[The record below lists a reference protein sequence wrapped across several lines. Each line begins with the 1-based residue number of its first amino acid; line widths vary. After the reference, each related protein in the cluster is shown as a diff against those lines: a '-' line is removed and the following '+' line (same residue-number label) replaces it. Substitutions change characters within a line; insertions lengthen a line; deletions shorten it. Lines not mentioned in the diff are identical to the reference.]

1 MNNQTIKEHLS
12 LLGKLMEI
20 HDENPFKTKAYSSAA
35 FTIKQISFELASI
48 EKEKIATIKGI
59 GASTAKSI
67 VELIETGQIAYLN
80 QLIEKTPA
88 GVIEMLNIKGIGPKK
103 IATIWH
109 ELEIESLG
117 ELLYACNENKL
128 TLFKGFGEKTQQS
141 IKESIEFYLAQTGK
155 LLYAEATAIVDNLLQ
170 TINNNFPNDITYITG
185 DYRRQIETI
194 DQIEWVTTISPNL
207 IETFFSQL
215 AFTTTITEENTITCV
230 NENNL
235 KLCFYCSTASAINA
249 TLFETSCSEIFL
261 QEWTAQFST
270 FTDKKYENEE
280 QIFQEAGKPFIP
292 TYLRDNSEIISTIDS
307 LDISTIIQPK
317 DIKGII
323 HSHSNWSDGKN
334 TLEEMVQA
342 AIKRGY
348 EYLLISDHS
357 KSAFY
362 ANGLKEDRIA
372 AQQMQIDELNKKYAP
387 FVIFKGI
394 ECDILYD
401 GSLDYS
407 QDVLSSFDLVIA
419 SVHSNLKMDETK
431 AMQRLL
437 NAIESPYTSILGHMT
452 GRLLLSRNGYPIQ
465 HSTII
470 DACAANNV
478 VIELNANPRRLDIDW
493 RFINYALQKNVLIS
507 INPDAHSI
515 EGYDDCKYGVLVAQ
529 KAALPVQKNL
539 SSFSLSEMQAFI
551 SSQHVKR

>member
-35 FTIKQISFELASI
+35 FSIKQLSFELTSI

-59 GASTAKSI
+59 GASTSKSI
-67 VELIETGQIAYLN
+67 FELIETGQIAYLN

-141 IKESIEFYLAQTGK
+141 IKKSIEFYLAQTGK
-155 LLYAEATAIVDNLLQ
+155 LLYAEATVLVDNLLQ
-170 TINNNFPNDITYITG
+170 TINNNFPNDITYVTG

-194 DQIEWVTTISPNL
+194 DQIEWVTTISPSL
-207 IETFFSQL
+207 IETFFTQL
-215 AFTTTITEENTITCV
+215 AFTTTITTENNITCV

-235 KLCFYCSTASAINA
+235 KLCFYFSTASAIN
-249 TLFETSCSEIFL
+249 TKLFETSCSETFL
-261 QEWTAQFST
+261 QEWTALYGT
-270 FTDKKYENEE
+270 ITEKNYENEE
-280 QIFQEAGKPFIP
+280 QIFQEAGKHFIP
-292 TYLRDNSEIISTIDS
+292 PYLRDSSEIISNIDRINLS
-307 LDISTIIQPK
+307 NIIQPE

-342 AIKRGY
+342 ARKKGY

-372 AQQMQIDELNKKYAP
+372 AQQMQIDELNKMYAP

-419 SVHSNLKMDETK
+419 SVHSNLKMDEPK

-437 NAIESPYTSILGHMT
+437 KAIESPYTSILGHMT
-452 GRLLLSRNGYPIQ
+452 GRLLLSRNGYPI
-465 HSTII
+465 HHTTII

-493 RFINYALQKNVLIS
+493 RFIDYALQKNVLIS

-539 SSFSLSEMQAFI
+539 SSFNLSEMHAFI
-551 SSQHVKR
+551 NSQHLKR

>member
-1 MNNQTIKEHLS
+1 MNNQTIKDHLS

-35 FTIKQISFELASI
+35 FSIKQLSFELASI

-67 VELIETGQIAYLN
+67 IELIETGHIAYLN

-88 GVIEMLNIKGIGPKK
+88 GVIEMLSIKGIGPKK

-128 TLFKGFGEKTQQS
+128 TLFKGFGEKTQLS

-155 LLYAEATAIVDNLLQ
+155 LLYAEATALVDNLLQ
-170 TINNNFPNDITYITG
+170 TINNNFPEDITLVTG

-194 DQIEWVTTISPNL
+194 DQIEWVTTISPDL
-207 IETFFSQL
+207 IESFFTQL
-215 AFTTTITEENTITCV
+215 SFTTTVTAENIITCV

-235 KLCFYCSTASAINA
+235 NLCFYCCTTLTIN
-249 TLFETSCSEIFL
+249 TRLFETSCSDTFL
-261 QEWTAQFST
+261 EKWTSLYGT
-270 FTDKKYENEE
+270 LTEKKFENEE
-280 QIFQEAGKPFIP
+280 QIFQEAGNPFIP
-292 TYLRDNSEIISTIDS
+292 AFLRESSEIITTIDNID
-307 LDISTIIQPK
+307 LNTIIQPK

-342 AIKRGY
+342 AIKSGY

-407 QDVLSSFDLVIA
+407 EDILNSFDLVIA
-419 SVHSNLKMDETK
+419 SVHSNLKMDEPK
-431 AMQRLL
+431 AMNRLL
-437 NAIESPYTSILGHMT
+437 KAIESPYTSILGHMT

-465 HSTII
+465 HTTII
-470 DACAANNV
+470 DACADNNV

-493 RFINYALQKNVLIS
+493 RFIDYALQKNVLIS

-539 SSFSLSEMQAFI
+539 SSFSLSEMQSFI
-551 SSQHVKR
+551 SSQHLKR